1 MRGKEILLANAA
13 ALVAGLGLFFL
24 FRPPH
29 ALALAGLFLAGGLV
43 VQVSQSRRP
52 VPGQPMRGI
61 VMRGMTLLLNA
72 LYGGFFAL
80 LAYYLILALT
90 GQIGYPY
97 R

>member
-13 ALVAGLGLFFL
+13 ALIAGLALFFL
-24 FRPPH
+24 FRPPQ

-52 VPGQPMRGI
+52 VPGQLVRS
-61 VMRGMTLLLNA
+61 VAMRGMTLLLNA
-72 LYGGFFAL
+72 LYGSFFAL
-80 LAYYLILALT
+80 LAYYVILAVT
-90 GQIGYPY
+90 GRIGYPY